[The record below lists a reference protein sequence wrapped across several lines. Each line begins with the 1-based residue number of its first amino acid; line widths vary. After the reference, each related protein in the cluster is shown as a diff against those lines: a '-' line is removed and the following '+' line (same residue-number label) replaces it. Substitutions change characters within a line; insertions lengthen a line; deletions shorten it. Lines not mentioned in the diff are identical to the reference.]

1 MLRCPEHCT
10 TSTCIQK
17 PNIKQTNLTQNC
29 SEVASS
35 WIHHFAVVHCYSGTP
50 LRLHTLYDA
59 RARQIQTFK
68 YEARTRK
75 VNRHSWSSLNKTN
88 QNSASANI
96 VNTIRLLGFHW
107 AWHMAS
113 YFQTFE
119 YNTYTHKVNR
129 HSWSLLNKHMKS
141 DLKHS
146 TPNKSKT
153 PLQPTSSMP
162 LGFSA
167 VTEHEKW
174 P

>member
-10 TSTCIQK
+10 KWTRIQK

-29 SEVASS
+29 SEVPSS
-35 WIHHFAVVHCYSGTP
+35 WIHDFAVVRCYSGTP

-68 YEARTRK
+68 YETRTRK
-75 VNRHSWSSLNKTN
+75 VNRHSWSSLNKTK
-88 QNSASANI
+88 QNSASAII
-96 VNTIRLLGFHW
+96 VNTIRLLSFHW

-129 HSWSLLNKHMKS
+129 HSWSLLNKQNRKLS
-141 DLKHS
+141 
-146 TPNKSKT
+146 
-153 PLQPTSSMP
+153 
-162 LGFSA
+162 FS
-167 VTEHEKW
+167 
-174 P
+174 